1 MGYSLT
7 LDVSRFGRTEGAN
20 MITPNPAIKFTLE
33 DYKHTPDDKRYEL
46 LDGELIMAPAPNL
59 GHQRIDM
66 NLGSSLHAFVKERG
80 LGEVL
85 SAPCDVVLSNTDVVQ
100 PDLLFVSREREHIL
114 LGGENVLGAP
124 DLVVEILS
132 PSTAGRDRTVKSA
145 LYARHGVSEYWLA
158 DPEARTIMVMLLG
171 EAGFEVEAI
180 YGKGHTLT
188 SPTLRG
194 FEVNLDEIF

>member
-1 MGYSLT
+1 
-7 LDVSRFGRTEGAN
+7 

-59 GHQRIDM
+59 RHQRIDM
-66 NLGSSLHAFVKERG
+66 NLGSLLHAFVKERG

-100 PDLLFVSREREHIL
+100 PDLLFVSREREHL
-114 LGGENVLGAP
+114 LSGGENVRGAP

-132 PSTAGRDRTVKSA
+132 PATADRDRGYKRA
-145 LYARHGVSEYWLA
+145 LYGRHGVMEYWLVDPTA
-158 DPEARTIMVMLLG
+158 DTIWIHRQR
-171 EAGFEVEAI
+171 AGVL
-180 YGKGHTLT
+180 TLT
-188 SPTLRG
+188 HTFGREQTLRSPLLAG
-194 FEVNLDEIF
+194 LELDLDDVFSS